1 MTISIERVTREVKDP
16 ATGEVIRTVTAPVG
30 RIELTNVEARSSE
43 GRVLSGSGMKVG
55 DRAIAV
61 E

>member
-16 ATGEVIRTVTAPVG
+16 ATGEVIRTVTDPIG
-30 RIELTNVEARSSE
+30 QIELTNVDALSSE
-43 GRVLSGSGMKVG
+43 GRVVSGSGMKVG

-61 E
+61 Q